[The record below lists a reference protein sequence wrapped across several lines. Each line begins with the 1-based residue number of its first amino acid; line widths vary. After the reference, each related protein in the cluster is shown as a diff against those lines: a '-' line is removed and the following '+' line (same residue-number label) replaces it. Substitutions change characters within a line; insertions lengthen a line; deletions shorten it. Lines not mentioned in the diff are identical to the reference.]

1 MANTKKRK
9 ITRKKGTGTRKG
21 TKSSAKS
28 RLLSNEVKGI
38 ILIAVG
44 LFIGFTFLLD
54 TMGIIGEFVRNML
67 SGFFGNA
74 AAISAIFI
82 IWMGINLFIDKR
94 EKGRSYNQV
103 GS

>member
-9 ITRKKGTGTRKG
+9 ITRKKGNTRTG
-21 TKSSAKS
+21 KSQSSVKS

-54 TMGIIGEFVRNML
+54 TMGIIGEFLRNML

-74 AAISAIFI
+74 AAISAVFI
-82 IWMGINLFIDKR
+82 IWMGINLFRQKR
-94 EKGRSYNQV
+94 KRSKL
-103 GS
+103 